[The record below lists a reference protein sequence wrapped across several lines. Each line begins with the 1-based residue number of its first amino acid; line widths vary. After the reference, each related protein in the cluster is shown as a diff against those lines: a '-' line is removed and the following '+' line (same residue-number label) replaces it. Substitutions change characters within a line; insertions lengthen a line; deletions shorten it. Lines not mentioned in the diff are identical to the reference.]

1 MPFFKNN
8 GYSLNCGGKLI
19 VLDTPKVM
27 GILNVTDDSFYKG
40 SRVDLPAA
48 IDMAGT
54 MLEAGATFLDIGG
67 QSTRP
72 GAPEVSNEADRVL
85 PVIEGIKKAWPEAA
99 LSIDTYHA
107 HIAKMAV
114 EAGAVLVND
123 ISAGRMDENMLSTVA
138 ALKVPYI
145 AMHMQGTPLTMQ
157 AHPTYVDVTREVI
170 QYLAE
175 AAEKARN
182 AGIKDVLV
190 DPGFGFGKNKKH
202 NYALLKN
209 LDALQILQRPVV
221 VGLSRKSLIY
231 RTLEVT
237 PGEALNGTTVLH
249 TLALIK
255 GAHILRVHDV
265 KEAME
270 AIRLLEIYLEA

>member
-138 ALKVPYI
+138 VLKVPYI

-157 AHPTYVDVTREVI
+157 AHPTYGDVTREVI

-249 TLALIK
+249 TLALTK

>member
-157 AHPTYVDVTREVI
+157 AHPTYGDVTREVI

>member
-157 AHPTYVDVTREVI
+157 AHPTYGDVTREVI

-249 TLALIK
+249 TLALTK